1 MASYGI
7 QVQMYINDEP
17 TGRIFNHW
25 ATSSTITAQTL
36 VSAAPSSWRENYD
49 FEGVRNYSSWI
60 TYRRG
65 VFTGLSSSKTNYINF
80 SYSEKTVSYWTWGV
94 YYRGNSPSGGTVTGL
109 PSNESGQEVSGT
121 AYRYTIP
128 STTPKLSDYI
138 FTGWE
143 DQNGN
148 SWSPGSRFT
157 IAEDDPT
164 IYLYAQWL
172 YPSGTV
178 KVVFDEGIASIT
190 GACRD
195 SAGNYKEFPS
205 STYPNPTSP
214 ASFSNIHHLWLNT
227 ITLKSGY
234 TYPWYASVSG
244 NYYDWS
250 NRTSGS
256 TSSVN
261 NTVYPVNRSTATLTL
276 SATLQPFT
284 WHIYYRD
291 RLGSNHS
298 NWPTN
303 QSGTSTASLVYVT
316 LSDDYPTRT
325 GYNFVEWE
333 NNSGT
338 TFNPGDSLS
347 ISAEEPEIYL
357 YAVWSAHTYTIYFNG
372 NGSTS
377 GTMSNM
383 YNLKYGTSYT
393 LNANVY
399 KKQYTISFDENYE
412 DITPTEITS
421 NYNFSHW
428 YGSDGNTYENKE
440 TISNLVST
448 DGGSFTMS
456 ARWTGGSITVPT
468 PKRTNYEF
476 LGWYTASSGG
486 SLVYSGG
493 ETIYPT
499 SNKTY
504 YAHWKISAI
513 KPTIT
518 YVSHTDITIVVN
530 LNRNGGTNGYWLI
543 QASTS
548 SSFGTIASSV
558 TISNTTTTQVTIP
571 NLTENTT
578 YYIRAKNIVSSVE
591 MISDIITASTRI
603 SEFTW
608 TSDDA
613 TNIQAGMIF
622 SDNIKASKWIDLGER
637 VNWCR
642 NKKNLSI
649 ISFTIPTRNVT
660 KMTKEIF
667 NQMRNAIYPMY
678 TNITSEKESGDTIL
692 AKYFAN
698 DLASLK
704 AAINSVITTL

>member
-1 MASYGI
+1 MFIIPSITYERESAFEISY
-7 QVQMYINDEP
+7 
-17 TGRIFNHW
+17 H
-25 ATSSTITAQTL
+25 ATSLVRGHTYIVQAYGGGSWWEKDSWTATATYRYGSITVDNNISYQVRLYDSTIGG
-36 VSAAPSSWRENYD
+36 VVVAA
-49 FEGVRNYSSWI
+49 
-60 TYRRG
+60 
-65 VFTGLSSSKTNYINF
+65 
-80 SYSEKTVSYWTWGV
+80 KTVPAYNVVTYWTWKV
-94 YYRGNSPSGGTVTGL
+94 YYRGNSPSGGTVTNL
-109 PSNESGQEVSGT
+109 PSNESGQKVSGT
-121 AYRYTIP
+121 VHRYTIP

-148 SWSPGSRFT
+148 SWSSGSRFT
-157 IAEDDPT
+157 IDEDDPT
-164 IYLYAQWL
+164 VYLYAQWL

-178 KVVFDEGIASIT
+178 KINFSEGISSISGASVN
-190 GACRD
+190 
-195 SAGNYKEFPS
+195 SAGTRRTFS
-205 STYPNPTSP
+205 STTSP
-214 ASFSNIHHLWLNT
+214 ASFSNVHHVWVDT

-234 TYPWYASVSG
+234 TYPWYASVNG

-261 NTVYPVNRSTATLTL
+261 NTIYPVNRSTATLTL

-284 WHIYYRD
+284 WYIYYRD

-303 QSGTSTASLVYVT
+303 QSGTSTASLVYVA

-333 NNSGT
+333 NNSGA

-383 YNLKYGTSYT
+383 YNLEYGTSYT

-412 DITPTEITS
+412 DITPTKIIS

-428 YGSDGNTYENKE
+428 YGSDGNTYENRE
-440 TISNLVST
+440 TISNLVSAN
-448 DGGSFTMS
+448 GGSFTMS

-499 SNKTY
+499 SDKTY

-591 MISDIITASTRI
+591 MISNIITASTRI

-642 NKKNLSI
+642 NKKNLST

>member
-1 MASYGI
+1 MASYRI
-7 QVQMYINDEP
+7 QVQMYIDDKS
-17 TGRIFNHW
+17 TGRTFDYYS
-25 ATSSTITAQTL
+25 TSDTVTASTLLAK
-36 VSAAPSSWRENYD
+36 APSSWKTDYV

-60 TYRRG
+60 TYIRG
-65 VFTGLSSSKTNYINF
+65 SFTGLSSTKTNYINF
-80 SYSEKTVSYWTWGV
+80 SYSEKTVSYWTWRV
-94 YYRGNSPSGGTVTGL
+94 YYRGNSPSGGTVTNL
-109 PSNESGQEVSGT
+109 PSNESDTEVSGST
-121 AYRYTIP
+121 YRYTV
-128 STTPKLSDYI
+128 SNTTPKLTDYI
-138 FTGWE
+138 FTGWK

-148 SWSPGSRFT
+148 SWSSGSRFT
-157 IAEDDPT
+157 IDEDDPT
-164 IYLYAQWL
+164 VYLYAQWL

-178 KVVFDEGIASIT
+178 RINFSEGISSIS
-190 GACRD
+190 GALVKSNGKR
-195 SAGNYKEFPS
+195 EIFPS
-205 STYPNPTSP
+205 DKYPISGSS
-214 ASFSNIHHLWLNT
+214 ASFSNVHHVWVDT

-250 NRTSGS
+250 ERTSGS

-298 NWPTN
+298 NWPTD

-316 LSDDYPTRT
+316 LRDDYPTRT
-325 GYNFVEWE
+325 GYSFVEWE

-338 TFNPGDSLS
+338 TFSPGDSLS
-347 ISAEEPEIYL
+347 ISSEEEDVYL
-357 YAVWSAHTYTIYFNG
+357 YAVWNAYTYTIYFNG

-412 DITPTEITS
+412 DITSTEITS
-421 NYNFSHW
+421 NYTFSHW

-440 TISNLVST
+440 TVSNLVST
-448 DGGSFTMS
+448 NGGSFTMS
-456 ARWTGGSITVPT
+456 ALWTGGSITVPT
-468 PKRTNYEF
+468 PKRINYEF

-499 SNKTY
+499 ANKTY

-518 YVSHTDITIVVN
+518 YISHTDTTITIN

-548 SSFGTIASSV
+548 SSFETIASSV

-591 MISDIITASTRI
+591 MTSNVITASTRI

-613 TNIQAGMIF
+613 TNIQTGMIF

-642 NKKNLSI
+642 NKKNLPT
-649 ISFTIPTRNVT
+649 ISFIIPTRNVT

-678 TNITSEKESGDTIL
+678 TNITSEKESGDIIL

-704 AAINSVITTL
+704 AAINSVIITL

>member
-1 MASYGI
+1 MFIIPSITYERESAFEISY
-7 QVQMYINDEP
+7 
-17 TGRIFNHW
+17 H
-25 ATSSTITAQTL
+25 ATSLVKGHTYIVQAYGGGSWWEKDSWTATATYRYGSITVDKNTSYQVRLYDSTIGG
-36 VSAAPSSWRENYD
+36 VVVAA
-49 FEGVRNYSSWI
+49 
-60 TYRRG
+60 
-65 VFTGLSSSKTNYINF
+65 
-80 SYSEKTVSYWTWGV
+80 KTVPAYNVVTYWTWRV

-109 PSNESGQEVSGT
+109 PSNESGTEVSGST
-121 AYRYTIP
+121 YRYTIP
-128 STTPKLSDYI
+128 STTPELSDYI

-148 SWSPGSRFT
+148 SWSSGSRFT
-157 IAEDDPT
+157 IDEDDPT
-164 IYLYAQWL
+164 VYLYAQWL

-190 GACRD
+190 GAYVN
-195 SAGNYKEFPS
+195 SAGTRRTFS
-205 STYPNPTSP
+205 STTSP
-214 ASFSNIHHLWLNT
+214 ASFSNVHHVWVDT

-234 TYPWYASVSG
+234 TYPWYASISG
-244 NYYDWS
+244 RYYSWS
-250 NRTSGS
+250 ERTSGS
-256 TSSVN
+256 TPSVN
-261 NTVYPVNRSTATLTL
+261 NTVYPRNSSTATLTL

-298 NWPTN
+298 NWPTDQN
-303 QSGTSTASLVYVT
+303 GTSTASLVYVT
-316 LSDDYPTRT
+316 LRDDYPTRT
-325 GYNFVEWE
+325 GYSFVEWE

-347 ISAEEPEIYL
+347 ISTEEQDVYL
-357 YAVWSAHTYTIYFNG
+357 YAVWNAYTYTIYFNG

-421 NYNFSHW
+421 NYTFSHW

-448 DGGSFTMS
+448 NGGSFTMS

-499 SNKTY
+499 SDKTY

-518 YVSHTDITIVVN
+518 YISHTDTTITIN

-548 SSFGTIASSV
+548 SSFETIASSV
-558 TISNTTTTQVTIP
+558 TISNTTTTQITIP

-578 YYIRAKNIVSSVE
+578 YYLRAKNIVSSVE
-591 MISDIITASTRI
+591 MISNVITASTRI

-642 NKKNLSI
+642 GKKNLSTI
-649 ISFTIPTRNVT
+649 NFTTPTRNVT
-660 KMTKEIF
+660 KMTKIIF

-678 TNITSEKESGDTIL
+678 TNITSEKETGDIIL

>member
-7 QVQMYINDEP
+7 QVQMYIGDEP
-17 TGRIFNHW
+17 TGRIFNYW

-49 FEGVRNYSSWI
+49 FEGIRNYSSWI

-65 VFTGLSSSKTNYINF
+65 VFTGPIGGVVVAA
-80 SYSEKTVSYWTWGV
+80 KTVPAYNVVTYWTWKV

-128 STTPKLSDYI
+128 STTPELSDYI
-138 FTGWE
+138 FTRWE

-164 IYLYAQWL
+164 VYLYAQWL

-178 KVVFDEGIASIT
+178 KINFSEGISSISGASVN
-190 GACRD
+190 
-195 SAGNYKEFPS
+195 SAGTRRTFS
-205 STYPNPTSP
+205 STTSP
-214 ASFSNIHHLWLNT
+214 ASFSNVHHVWVDT

-234 TYPWYASVSG
+234 TYPWYASASG

-261 NTVYPVNRSTATLTL
+261 NTVYPINRSTATLTL

-338 TFNPGDSLS
+338 TFNPGNSLS
-347 ISAEEPEIYL
+347 ISVEEPEIYL

-383 YNLKYGTSYT
+383 YNLEYGTSYT

-412 DITPTEITS
+412 DITPTKIIS

-428 YGSDGNTYENKE
+428 YGSDGNTYENRE

-448 DGGSFTMS
+448 NGGSFTMS

-499 SNKTY
+499 SDKTY

-591 MISDIITASTRI
+591 MISNIITASTRI

-642 NKKNLSI
+642 NKKNLST

-678 TNITSEKESGDTIL
+678 TNITSEKESGDIIL

>member
-7 QVQMYINDEP
+7 QVQMYIGDEP
-17 TGRIFNHW
+17 TGRIFNYW

-49 FEGVRNYSSWI
+49 FEGIRNYSSWI

-94 YYRGNSPSGGTVTGL
+94 YYRGNSPSGGTVTNL
-109 PSNESGQEVSGT
+109 PSSESGQEVSGT

-128 STTPKLSDYI
+128 STTPELSDYI

-148 SWSPGSRFT
+148 SWSSGSRFT
-157 IAEDDPT
+157 IGEDDPT
-164 IYLYAQWL
+164 VYLYAQWL

-178 KVVFDEGIASIT
+178 KINFSEGISSISGASVN
-190 GACRD
+190 
-195 SAGNYKEFPS
+195 SAGTRRTFS
-205 STYPNPTSP
+205 STTSP
-214 ASFSNIHHLWLNT
+214 ASFSNVHHVWVDT

-234 TYPWYASVSG
+234 TYPWYASASG

-261 NTVYPVNRSTATLTL
+261 NTIYPVNRSTATLTL
-276 SATLQPFT
+276 STTLQPFT

-316 LSDDYPTRT
+316 LSDNYPTRT

-347 ISAEEPEIYL
+347 ISTEEPEIYL
-357 YAVWSAHTYTIYFNG
+357 YAVWRAHTYTIYFNG

-383 YNLKYGTSYT
+383 YNLEYGTSYT

-412 DITPTEITS
+412 DITPTEIIS

-428 YGSDGNTYENKE
+428 YGSDGNTYENRE

-448 DGGSFTMS
+448 NGGSFTMS
-456 ARWTGGSITVPT
+456 ARWTGGFITVPT
-468 PKRTNYEF
+468 PKRANYEF

-499 SNKTY
+499 SDKTY
-504 YAHWKISAI
+504 YAHWKISEI

-558 TISNTTTTQVTIP
+558 TISNTTTTKVTIP

-578 YYIRAKNIVSSVE
+578 YYIRAKNIISSVE
-591 MISDIITASTRI
+591 IISNIITASTRI

-622 SDNIKASKWIDLGER
+622 SDNIKASKWVDLGKR

-642 NKKNLSI
+642 NKKNLST
-649 ISFTIPTRNVT
+649 ISFTIPTKNVT

>member
-25 ATSSTITAQTL
+25 TTSSTITAQTL

-109 PSNESGQEVSGT
+109 PSNESGQKVSGT
-121 AYRYTIP
+121 AYTYTIP

-164 IYLYAQWL
+164 VYLYAQWL

-250 NRTSGS
+250 NKTSGL

-284 WHIYYRD
+284 WYIYYRD

-347 ISAEEPEIYL
+347 ISTEEPEIYL
-357 YAVWSAHTYTIYFNG
+357 YAVWRAHTYTIYFNG

-383 YNLKYGTSYT
+383 YNLEYGTSYT

-412 DITPTEITS
+412 DITPTEIIS

-428 YGSDGNTYENKE
+428 YGSDGNTYENRE

-456 ARWTGGSITVPT
+456 ARWTGGSITVPI

-499 SNKTY
+499 SDKTY

-613 TNIQAGMIF
+613 TNIQADMIF

-642 NKKNLSI
+642 NKKNLST

-678 TNITSEKESGDTIL
+678 TNITSEKESGDIIL

>member
-1 MASYGI
+1 MFIIPSITYERESAFEISY
-7 QVQMYINDEP
+7 
-17 TGRIFNHW
+17 H
-25 ATSSTITAQTL
+25 ATSLVRGHTYIVQAYGGGSWWEKDSWTATATYRYGSITVDNNISYQVRLYDSTIGG
-36 VSAAPSSWRENYD
+36 VVVAA
-49 FEGVRNYSSWI
+49 
-60 TYRRG
+60 
-65 VFTGLSSSKTNYINF
+65 
-80 SYSEKTVSYWTWGV
+80 KTVPAYNVVTYWTWKV

-109 PSNESGQEVSGT
+109 PSNETGQEVSGT
-121 AYRYTIP
+121 VHRYTIP
-128 STTPKLSDYI
+128 STTPELSDYI

-148 SWSPGSRFT
+148 SWSSGSRFT
-157 IAEDDPT
+157 IDEDDPT
-164 IYLYAQWL
+164 VYLYAQWL

-178 KVVFDEGIASIT
+178 KINFSEGISSISGASVN
-190 GACRD
+190 
-195 SAGNYKEFPS
+195 SAGTRRTFS
-205 STYPNPTSP
+205 STTSP
-214 ASFSNIHHLWLNT
+214 ASFSNVHHVWVDT

-234 TYPWYASVSG
+234 TYPWYASISG
-244 NYYDWS
+244 GYYSWS
-250 NRTSGS
+250 ERTSGS
-256 TSSVN
+256 TSSIN
-261 NTVYPVNRSTATLTL
+261 NTIYPRNSSTATLTL
-276 SATLQPFT
+276 SATLQPFN
-284 WHIYYRD
+284 WYIYYRD

-333 NNSGT
+333 NNSGA
-338 TFNPGDSLS
+338 TFNPGDSIS

-357 YAVWSAHTYTIYFNG
+357 YAVWNAHTYTIYFNG

-428 YGSDGNTYENKE
+428 YGSDGNTYENRE

-448 DGGSFTMS
+448 NGGSFTMS

-571 NLTENTT
+571 NLAENTT

-613 TNIQAGMIF
+613 TNIQTGMIF

-642 NKKNLSI
+642 NKKNLSTI
-649 ISFTIPTRNVT
+649 NFTIPTRNVT

-704 AAINSVITTL
+704 AAINSVIITL

>member
-1 MASYGI
+1 MASYRI
-7 QVQMYINDEP
+7 QVQMYIDDKS
-17 TGRIFNHW
+17 TGRTFDYYS
-25 ATSSTITAQTL
+25 TSDTVTASTLLAK
-36 VSAAPSSWRENYD
+36 APSSWKTDYV

-60 TYRRG
+60 TYIRG
-65 VFTGLSSSKTNYINF
+65 SFTGLSSTKTNYINF
-80 SYSEKTVSYWTWGV
+80 SYSEKTVSYWTWRV
-94 YYRGNSPSGGTVTGL
+94 YYRGNSPSGGTVTNL
-109 PSNESGQEVSGT
+109 PSNESDTEVSGST
-121 AYRYTIP
+121 YRYTIP
-128 STTPKLSDYI
+128 NTTPKLTDYI
-138 FTGWE
+138 FTGWK

-148 SWSPGSRFT
+148 SWSSGSRFT
-157 IAEDDPT
+157 IDEDEPT
-164 IYLYAQWL
+164 VYLYAQWL

-178 KVVFDEGIASIT
+178 KINFSEGISSIS
-190 GACRD
+190 GALVKSNRER
-195 SAGNYKEFPS
+195 KIFPS
-205 STYPNPTSP
+205 DEYPISGSSV
-214 ASFSNIHHLWLNT
+214 SFSNVHHVWVNT

-234 TYPWYASVSG
+234 TYPWYASISG
-244 NYYDWS
+244 NYYNWS
-250 NRTSGS
+250 NNTSGS

-261 NTVYPVNRSTATLTL
+261 NTVYPINRSTATLTL

-298 NWPTN
+298 NWPAD

-325 GYNFVEWE
+325 GYSFVEWE

-338 TFNPGDSLS
+338 TFKPGDSLS
-347 ISAEEPEIYL
+347 ISSEEEDVYL
-357 YAVWSAHTYTIYFNG
+357 YAVWNAYTYTIYFNG

-412 DITPTEITS
+412 DITPIEITS
-421 NYNFSHW
+421 NYTFSHW
-428 YGSDGNTYENKE
+428 YGSNGNTYENKE

-448 DGGSFTMS
+448 NGGSFTMS

-468 PKRTNYEF
+468 PKRINYEF

-499 SNKTY
+499 ANKTY

-518 YVSHTDITIVVN
+518 YVSHTDTTITVN

-548 SSFGTIASSV
+548 SSFETITSSV

-591 MISDIITASTRI
+591 MISNVITASTRI

-642 NKKNLSI
+642 NKKNLST

-678 TNITSEKESGDTIL
+678 TNITSEKESGDIIL

>member
-7 QVQMYINDEP
+7 QVQMYIGDEP
-17 TGRIFNHW
+17 TGRIFNYW

-49 FEGVRNYSSWI
+49 FEGIRNYSSWI

-80 SYSEKTVSYWTWGV
+80 SYSEKTVSYWTWKV
-94 YYRGNSPSGGTVTGL
+94 YYRGNSPSGGTVTNL
-109 PSNESGQEVSGT
+109 PSSESGQGVSGT
-121 AYRYTIP
+121 ASRYTIP
-128 STTPKLSDYI
+128 STTPELSDYI

-148 SWSPGSRFT
+148 SWSSGSRFT

-164 IYLYAQWL
+164 VYLYAQWL

-190 GACRD
+190 GASVNSTGTRRT
-195 SAGNYKEFPS
+195 FS
-205 STYPNPTSP
+205 STVSP
-214 ASFSNIHHLWLNT
+214 ASFSNVHHVWVDT
-227 ITLKSGY
+227 ITWKCGY
-234 TYPWYASVSG
+234 TYPWYASASG

-261 NTVYPVNRSTATLTL
+261 NTIYPVNRSTATLTL

-303 QSGTSTASLVYVT
+303 QSGTSTVSLVYVT

-325 GYNFVEWE
+325 GYSFVEWE

-383 YNLKYGTSYT
+383 YNLEYGTSYT

-399 KKQYTISFDENYE
+399 KKQYTISFNENYE

-428 YGSDGNTYENKE
+428 YGSDGNTYENRE

-448 DGGSFTMS
+448 NGGSFTMS
-456 ARWTGGSITVPT
+456 ARWTGVSITVPA
-468 PKRTNYEF
+468 PKRTNYDF

-493 ETIYPT
+493 ETIYPI
-499 SNKTY
+499 SDKTY

-530 LNRNGGTNGYWLI
+530 LNRNGETNGYWLI

-591 MISDIITASTRI
+591 MISNIITASTRI

-642 NKKNLSI
+642 NKKNLST

>member
-7 QVQMYINDEP
+7 QVQMYIDDEP
-17 TGRIFNHW
+17 TGRISNYW

-36 VSAAPSSWRENYD
+36 VSAAPNSWRENYD
-49 FEGVRNYSSWI
+49 FEGIRNYSSWI

-80 SYSEKTVSYWTWGV
+80 SYSEKTVSYWTWKV
-94 YYRGNSPSGGTVTGL
+94 YYRGNSPSGGTVTNL
-109 PSNESGQEVSGT
+109 PSSESGQEVSGT

-128 STTPKLSDYI
+128 STTPELSDYI
-138 FTGWE
+138 FTGLE
-143 DQNGN
+143 DQNGT

-157 IAEDDPT
+157 IGEDDT
-164 IYLYAQWL
+164 TVYLYAQWL

-178 KVVFDEGIASIT
+178 KINFSEGISSISGASVN
-190 GACRD
+190 
-195 SAGNYKEFPS
+195 SAGTRRTFS
-205 STYPNPTSP
+205 STTSP
-214 ASFSNIHHLWLNT
+214 ASFSNVHHVWVDT

-261 NTVYPVNRSTATLTL
+261 NTIYPVNRSTATLTL

-303 QSGTSTASLVYVT
+303 QSGTSTVSLVYVT

-325 GYNFVEWE
+325 GYSFVEWE

-383 YNLKYGTSYT
+383 YNLEYGTSYT

-428 YGSDGNTYENKE
+428 YGSDGNTYENRE

-448 DGGSFTMS
+448 NGGSFTMS

-476 LGWYTASSGG
+476 LGWYTTSSGG

-499 SNKTY
+499 SDKTY

-591 MISDIITASTRI
+591 MISNIITDSTRI

-613 TNIQAGMIF
+613 TNIQTGMIF

-642 NKKNLSI
+642 NKKNLST

-704 AAINSVITTL
+704 AAINSVIITL

>member
-7 QVQMYINDEP
+7 QVQMYIDDNP
-17 TGRIFNHW
+17 TGRTFNYY
-25 ATSSTITAQTL
+25 ATSNTVTASTLLAK
-36 VSAAPSSWRENYD
+36 APSSWKTDYV
-49 FEGVRNYSSWI
+49 FEGVRNYSPWI

-65 VFTGLSSSKTNYINF
+65 SFTGLSSTKINYINF
-80 SYSEKTVSYWTWGV
+80 SYSEKTVTYWTWRV
-94 YYRGNSPSGGTVTGL
+94 YYRGNSPSGGTVTNL
-109 PSNESGQEVSGT
+109 PSNESDTEVSGT

-164 IYLYAQWL
+164 VYLYAQWL

-190 GACRD
+190 GASVNSTGTRRT
-195 SAGNYKEFPS
+195 FS
-205 STYPNPTSP
+205 STASP
-214 ASFSNIHHLWLNT
+214 ASFSNVHHVWVDT

-250 NRTSGS
+250 NKTSGS

-261 NTVYPVNRSTATLTL
+261 NTVYPINRSTATLTL

-347 ISAEEPEIYL
+347 ISTEEPEIYL
-357 YAVWSAHTYTIYFNG
+357 YAVWRAHTYTIYFNG

-383 YNLKYGTSYT
+383 YNLEYGTSYT

-412 DITPTEITS
+412 DITPTEIIS

-428 YGSDGNTYENKE
+428 YGSDGNTYKNRE

-448 DGGSFTMS
+448 NGGSFTMS
-456 ARWTGGSITVPT
+456 ARWTGGSIIVPT
-468 PKRTNYEF
+468 PKRANYEF

-530 LNRNGGTNGYWLI
+530 LNRNGVTNGYWVI

-571 NLTENTT
+571 KLTENTT

-622 SDNIKASKWIDLGER
+622 SDNIKASKWIDLGKR